1 MAGATQEVVV
11 TVPCGVCKY
20 LKKCTSECI
29 FTPYFDTE
37 QGATSFAAVHKVFG
51 ASNVS
56 KLLSNISIN
65 HRHEAAVTI
74 SYEAQARLSDP
85 VYGCGH
91 HSCFACSSRLSGCNA
106 SRSLNDAISADE
118 SEICI
123 FKCYSNHTPEAAS
136 NTTATKLQCI
146 CAPAFS
152 NNSSAATNN
161 FMNMNNFTLVLTSQ

>member
-1 MAGATQEVVV
+1 M
-11 TVPCGVCKY
+11 K
-20 LKKCTSECI
+20 LKLN
-29 FTPYFDTE
+29 Y
-37 QGATSFAAVHKVFG
+37 G
-51 ASNVS
+51 
-56 KLLSNISIN
+56 ISIN
-65 HRHEAAVTI
+65 ETNASLGFSILQESQGGDVSLGTRHSMQSKPWREQHKRLGYLIQFMVVATILALLAA
-74 SYEAQARLSDP
+74 A
-85 VYGCGH
+85 G
-91 HSCFACSSRLSGCNA
+91 GCNA